1 MTESVLTDPNDVSQG
16 IAQSKPRPKP
26 KPLIIGAVIV
36 VAAVLVWRLFFA
48 GLSVP
53 PSILALSG
61 RIEGDDSA
69 VAAKTTGRLPQILLP
84 DAPHPKPARILPIP
98 HHNH

>member
-1 MTESVLTDPNDVSQG
+1 MTESVLTDPNEVSQG
-16 IAQSKPRPKP
+16 KAQSKPRPKP

-53 PSILALSG
+53 PSIVALSG
-61 RIEGDDSA
+61 RIEGDLGFQL
-69 VAAKTTGRLPQILLP
+69 VAAS
-84 DAPHPKPARILPIP
+84 
-98 HHNH
+98 